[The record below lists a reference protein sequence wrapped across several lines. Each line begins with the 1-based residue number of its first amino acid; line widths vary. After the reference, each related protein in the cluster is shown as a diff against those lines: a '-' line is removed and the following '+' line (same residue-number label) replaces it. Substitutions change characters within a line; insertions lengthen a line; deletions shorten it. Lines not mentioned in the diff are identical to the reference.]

1 MLRSGHNDPMPPT
14 EDDLTTV
21 SPTATRLMRWQERH
35 AALADA
41 LLALVILVL
50 GLPMGAP
57 AAQWAM
63 MSCISRAMR
72 LRSLAAASI
81 IVCSRARDSLADRS
95 RTWTSWAC

>member
-50 GLPMGAP
+50 GLPMGSP
-57 AAQWAM
+57 
-63 MSCISRAMR
+63 
-72 LRSLAAASI
+72 
-81 IVCSRARDSLADRS
+81 
-95 RTWTSWAC
+95 